1 MVKKFAIVI
10 NNVVDNVVVWD
21 EESNWGNPPG
31 SELVDV
37 TDVFVGPGFTMNED
51 GTFSP
56 PAEDAE

>member
-31 SELVDV
+31 SDLVDV
-37 TDVFVGPGFTMNED
+37 TDMFVGPGFIRNAD
-51 GTFSP
+51 GTFSAP
-56 PAEDAE
+56 PGDAE